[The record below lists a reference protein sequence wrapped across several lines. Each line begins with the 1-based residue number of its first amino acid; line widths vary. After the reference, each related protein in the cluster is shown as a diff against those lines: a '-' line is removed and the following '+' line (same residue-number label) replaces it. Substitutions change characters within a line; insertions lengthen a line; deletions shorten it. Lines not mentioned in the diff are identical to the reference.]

1 MKSKKI
7 PDEAVRRLPIYLRG
21 LLSLSEQSDKNISS
35 KDLAD
40 VFGVNHYQIRKDLS
54 HFGGFGT
61 PGIGYNTE
69 KLKRQIKN
77 ILKLSIARKA
87 ALVGV
92 GNLGSAVLKYQGFG
106 MFGFEIVAAFDND
119 PKKIGRKVGNIV
131 IEDFSNIQS
140 LRLKEVEIGIITV
153 PCEAAQETFNKLVA
167 AGVKGILSFSPC
179 YKTGR
184 QRVKVITIDIAM
196 DLARLPYYISTI

>member
-61 PGIGYNTE
+61 PGIGYNIE
-69 KLKRQIKN
+69 KLKRQI
-77 ILKLSIARKA
+77 RK
-87 ALVGV
+87 
-92 GNLGSAVLKYQGFG
+92 SKEIK
-106 MFGFEIVAAFDND
+106 MSFEIKAFN
-119 PKKIGRKVGNIV
+119 R
-131 IEDFSNIQS
+131 
-140 LRLKEVEIGIITV
+140 
-153 PCEAAQETFNKLVA
+153 
-167 AGVKGILSFSPC
+167 
-179 YKTGR
+179 
-184 QRVKVITIDIAM
+184 
-196 DLARLPYYISTI
+196 